1 MKKHLVS
8 TFILIVYITI
18 LIKVM
23 VFKDMPTI
31 RIGSL
36 MLNFS
41 GTDGGHPAN
50 LVPFKTIL
58 QYLLGDKGWIIA
70 GANLVGNIAP
80 LVPIGFLVPFVYR
93 HMTWRKSLA
102 LAAAAGLAIEGMQVV
117 LRVGIFDIDDM
128 ILNALGVM
136 IGYWTFA
143 ILAKW
148 MRSKNYKNI
157 VFAAIIVSAALA
169 VFYGAVVYP
178 MSHQPVNPGVG
189 GGGGRSDRSE
199 NKEGRILQSS
209 DLCSGTGGTG
219 RISSV
224 GNNTITI
231 KRNDD
236 GSSQLVNL
244 TKQTTI
250 KTSNGSVSAS
260 DLKTGEKVTLVGEP
274 NSDGTFTAN
283 TVLVCS

>member
-50 LVPFKTIL
+50 FVPFKTIL
-58 QYLLGDKGWIIA
+58 PYLLGDKGLIIA

-93 HMTWRKSLA
+93 NMTWKKSLA

-117 LRVGIFDIDDM
+117 LSLGIFDIDDL

-136 IGYWTFA
+136 IGSWTFA

-148 MRSKNYKNI
+148 VRSKNYKNI
-157 VFAAIIVSAALA
+157 ILTAIIVIAAPA

-178 MSHQPVNPGVG
+178 MSHQTSSLG
-189 GGGGRSDRSE
+189 GGGDSTTPTAPPRQVGHDNTDAIGSRSLMARAR
-199 NKEGRILQSS
+199 RILPSP
-209 DLCSGTGGTG
+209 
-219 RISSV
+219 
-224 GNNTITI
+224 
-231 KRNDD
+231 
-236 GSSQLVNL
+236 LV
-244 TKQTTI
+244 QCRDRFRRTT
-250 KTSNGSVSAS
+250 
-260 DLKTGEKVTLVGEP
+260 LQRTLR
-274 NSDGTFTAN
+274 
-283 TVLVCS
+283 

>member
-41 GTDGGHPAN
+41 GTDGGHRAN
-50 LVPFKTIL
+50 FVPFKTVL
-58 QYLLGDKGWIIA
+58 PYLLGDKGLIIA

-80 LVPIGFLVPFVYR
+80 LVPTGFLVPFVYR
-93 HMTWRKSLA
+93 NITWKKSLA
-102 LAAAAGLAIEGMQVV
+102 LAAAAGLAIEGMQVL
-117 LRVGIFDIDDM
+117 LRVGIFDIDDV

-148 MRSKNYKNI
+148 VRSKNYRNI

-189 GGGGRSDRSE
+189 AGGGHSDRPQ
-199 NKEGRILQSS
+199 NKEGRIPQSG

-219 RISSV
+219 RISSM
-224 GNNTITI
+224 GNNKITI

-236 GSSQLVNL
+236 GSSQLINL

-250 KTSNGSVSAS
+250 ITSNGSVSAS

-274 NSDGTFTAN
+274 KSDGTFTAN
-283 TVLVCS
+283 TVVVCY

>member
-1 MKKHLVS
+1 MEKIS
-8 TFILIVYITI
+8 
-18 LIKVM
+18 
-23 VFKDMPTI
+23 
-31 RIGSL
+31 R
-36 MLNFS
+36 
-41 GTDGGHPAN
+41 
-50 LVPFKTIL
+50 
-58 QYLLGDKGWIIA
+58 
-70 GANLVGNIAP
+70 
-80 LVPIGFLVPFVYR
+80 
-93 HMTWRKSLA
+93 

-117 LRVGIFDIDDM
+117 LRVGIFDIDDV

-148 MRSKNYKNI
+148 MRSKNYKSI

-169 VFYGAVVYP
+169 VFYGAVVHP

-189 GGGGRSDRSE
+189 GGGGQSDRSE
-199 NKEGRILQSS
+199 NKEGRILQSG

-250 KTSNGSVSAS
+250 KTSNGGSVSAS
-260 DLKTGEKVTLVGEP
+260 DLKRGEKVTLVGEP

>member
-31 RIGSL
+31 RMGSL

-50 LVPFKTIL
+50 LVPFKSIL
-58 QYLLGDKGWIIA
+58 PYLLGDKGWIIA

-80 LVPIGFLVPFVYR
+80 LVPIGFLVLFVYR
-93 HMTWRKSLA
+93 NMTWKKSLA

-117 LRVGIFDIDDM
+117 LRVGIFDIDDV
-128 ILNALGVM
+128 ILNSLGVM

-148 MRSKNYKNI
+148 VRSKNYKNI
-157 VFAAIIVSAALA
+157 VFAAIIVIAALA
-169 VFYGAVVYP
+169 VFYAAVVYP

-189 GGGGRSDRSE
+189 AGGGHSDRSA
-199 NKEGRILQSS
+199 NKGGKIPQSG

-219 RISSV
+219 SISSV
-224 GNNTITI
+224 VNNTITI

-236 GSSQLVNL
+236 GSSQLINL

-250 KTSNGSVSAS
+250 KTSNSSVSAS

-283 TVLVCS
+283 TVMVCY

>member
-1 MKKHLVS
+1 
-8 TFILIVYITI
+8 
-18 LIKVM
+18 
-23 VFKDMPTI
+23 
-31 RIGSL
+31 
-36 MLNFS
+36 
-41 GTDGGHPAN
+41 
-50 LVPFKTIL
+50 
-58 QYLLGDKGWIIA
+58 
-70 GANLVGNIAP
+70 
-80 LVPIGFLVPFVYR
+80 
-93 HMTWRKSLA
+93 
-102 LAAAAGLAIEGMQVV
+102 
-117 LRVGIFDIDDM
+117 VGIFDIDDV

-189 GGGGRSDRSE
+189 GGGGHSDRSE
-199 NKEGRILQSS
+199 NKEGRILQSG
-209 DLCSGTGGTG
+209 DLCSTGGTG

-250 KTSNGSVSAS
+250 KTSIGSVSAS
-260 DLKTGEKVTLVGEP
+260 DLQTGEKVTLVGEA